1 MSAVLACVSFTTPF
15 SHPLL
20 PFARLFYPFL
30 FKFPPLSS
38 RPLLYSPLVRV
49 LDLIEASGF
58 STTLD
63 PHIHI

>member
-1 MSAVLACVSFTTPF
+1 MCCTRLPF
-15 SHPLL
+15 LCYPFPPPTHS
-20 PFARLFYPFL
+20 FARLFYPFL

-38 RPLLYSPLVRV
+38 RPLLCSLLVRV
-49 LDLIEASGF
+49 LDLIEACGF